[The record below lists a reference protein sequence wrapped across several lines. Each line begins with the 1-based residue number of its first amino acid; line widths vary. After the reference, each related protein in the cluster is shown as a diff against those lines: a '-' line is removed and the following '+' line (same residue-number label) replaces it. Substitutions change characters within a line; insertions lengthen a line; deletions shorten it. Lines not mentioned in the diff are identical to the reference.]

1 MAPITIA
8 ELSNFWKDADGGGGG
23 GARVEVGGVGEELE
37 SLVIQSVFC
46 WYFDSFTSVH
56 FSLMLL
62 ILPPALLNSSVQ
74 LRVVG

>member
-23 GARVEVGGVGEELE
+23 GGRLEVGWVKEELE
-37 SLVIQSVFC
+37 SPVIQSVFC
-46 WYFDSFTSVH
+46 WYFDSFISVH

-62 ILPPALLNSSVQ
+62 ILPPK
-74 LRVVG
+74 